1 MSETTLR
8 HDLDRFEGRL
18 DHLEGRLDHLEGRL
32 ERIEKSLASLEK
44 SFDAI
49 RPLVGVAGSP
59 HIAPPCQEIHAREL
73 SADELVRQNK
83 AVADALRSSTAGSVK
98 GPGLKDCQGS
108 ETGGQAIDSA
118 SIRHG
123 FVGELLTPPVDR
135 AARILTSGAPVPE
148 DRNHEEINPA
158 SGQQRDYVV
167 LTPEER
173 AKGFVRPVRRSYVHV
188 QCGHATTMSTD
199 LAETYARD
207 PKFYGGTFC
216 SHCRAHFPLF
226 DASTGVK
233 IHNFMW
239 EGATEPVGS

>member
-59 HIAPPCQEIHAREL
+59 YIAPPCQEIHAREL

-83 AVADALRSSTAGSVK
+83 AVADALRSSTVGSVK
-98 GPGLKDCQGS
+98 GSGLKDCQGS
-108 ETGGQAIDSA
+108 ETGGQATDSA

-123 FVGELLTPPVDR
+123 FVGELLTTPVDR
-135 AARILTSGAPVPE
+135 AARTLTSGAPVPE
-148 DRNHEEINPA
+148 DRLQGH
-158 SGQQRDYVV
+158 RDDEKVRQSARQNNVPPPHQSLRACAAQSLRSDKTCPLHGAPTLYRP
-167 LTPEER
+167 LTKKAP
-173 AKGFVRPVRRSYVHV
+173 
-188 QCGHATTMSTD
+188 QCGAFLVGYFLSTRS
-199 LAETYARD
+199 TY
-207 PKFYGGTFC
+207 
-216 SHCRAHFPLF
+216 
-226 DASTGVK
+226 
-233 IHNFMW
+233 
-239 EGATEPVGS
+239 